1 MASRIGDTFQPPPS
15 RLRFVVLMFGWRIT
29 GRWTGGGSTA
39 EETFILATRTRERE
53 ELLVK
58 AGRHLLD
65 RCVSATPGLTGKV
78 SLEVIDTEELGPVST
93 ESAGFSYA

>member
-1 MASRIGDTFQPPPS
+1 
-15 RLRFVVLMFGWRIT
+15 MFGWRIR

-65 RCVSATPGLTGKV
+65 RCVSTNPGLTGKV
-78 SLEVIDTEELGPVST
+78 SLEVLDTEELGVFSP
-93 ESAGFSYA
+93 ESAGFSWS

>member
-1 MASRIGDTFQPPPS
+1 
-15 RLRFVVLMFGWRIT
+15 MFGWRIT

-39 EETFILATRTRERE
+39 EETFLIATRTRERE

-65 RCVSATPGLTGKV
+65 RCVSEAKTPPAGVV
-78 SLEVIDTEELGPVST
+78 SLEVLDTEELGPVSPQ
-93 ESAGFSYA
+93 SAGFPT